1 MTPDRVARYR
11 STSVCETFPRLVLRR
26 SIALAPVSFPFVSV
40 PDHRAQ
46 TQQGYDTVA
55 GDYARLLPALNAET
69 SLDIAMI
76 DGFADRCAS
85 ARLGPV
91 ADAGCGTGRVSA
103 YLAARGLDVIG
114 IDLSP
119 GMVDVARRTYPE
131 LHFEV
136 GALEELPLP
145 DASLGG
151 LVAWYSIIHTAPE
164 RLPVI
169 VAQAARALRPGAWLL
184 AAFQAGDGQR
194 VDRTSAYGQ
203 PVTMTNYRHDPEHVV
218 DVLEDHG
225 FKIRARLHRAAE
237 GTEKAPQFMLLASI

>member
-1 MTPDRVARYR
+1 M
-11 STSVCETFPRLVLRR
+11 
-26 SIALAPVSFPFVSV
+26 SV

-46 TQQGYDTVA
+46 TQHGYDTVA
-55 GDYARLLPALNAET
+55 ADYARLLPALNAET

-76 DGFADRCAS
+76 DGFADRCAR

-103 YLAARGLDVIG
+103 HLAARGLDVIG

-119 GMVDVARRTYPE
+119 GMIDIARRTYPE
-131 LHFEV
+131 LPFEV

-145 DASLGG
+145 NASLGG
-151 LVAWYSIIHTAPE
+151 LLAWYSIIHTAPD
-164 RLPVI
+164 RLPAI
-169 VAQAARALRPGAWLL
+169 VADAARALRPGAWLL

-218 DVLEDHG
+218 DVLEEHG
-225 FKIRARLHRAAE
+225 FKIHARLHRAAQ
-237 GTEKAPQFMLLASI
+237 GTEKASQSMLLASI